1 MLNKSIKFLIENKFV
16 AVLLLVLFVG
26 WGTVNAPFNWDT
38 GFLPSNPVAVDAIPD
53 IGENQQIIF
62 TEWDG
67 RSPQDIEDQITYPL
81 TTSLLG
87 IPGVKTIRSSSMFG
101 FSSIYVIFEE
111 DIEFY
116 WSRSRILEKLNS
128 LPSGLLP
135 ENVNP
140 ALGPDATGLGQI
152 YWYTLEGRDENGN
165 VTGGWDLHEL
175 RSIQDYYV
183 KYALSSASGVS
194 EIASIGGYVQ
204 EYQVDVNPELM
215 RQYNIGLAQIVKA
228 VKESN
233 KDIGAQTL
241 EINQVEYLVRGLGYV
256 KSIADIENAVVT
268 SEDFTSIK
276 IKDIAKVSLGPAARR
291 GILDKEGAEVVGG
304 VVVARYGANP
314 MEVINNVKEK
324 INKLSPGLPSKI
336 LADGSK
342 SQVTIIPFYDR
353 TELIQETLGTLNEA
367 LTLEILITILVIIV
381 MVFNLR
387 ASILISGLLP
397 VAILMV
403 FVAMKIFNIDANIV
417 ALSGIAIAIG
427 TMVDV
432 GVILSENVIRHL
444 DDDEKQKLEIG
455 NSELKS
461 SSLPASNIQQTA
473 TKSIDQIVYNA
484 TAEVSGA
491 IVTAVMTTV
500 ISFIPVFTLIGAEGK
515 LFRPLAFTKTFA
527 LIAALVIALFLI
539 PPFAV
544 FLFRKRSIQKTTK
557 YIISGLLIISGVAT
571 IFYGNWLGLVL
582 IGFGITAALKQ
593 GSFHFSLSAFRFTL
607 TKNVINIIISVIAI
621 VFLLAT
627 HWRPLGLDKS
637 IFLNLVFVSI
647 ICFGLLG
654 VFTIFQKYYT
664 RILQWALQNKLLFFT
679 IPASIVIFGFYI
691 MKNTGKEFMPSLN
704 EGSFLL
710 MPTSMPHA
718 GIEENKRVLQQLD
731 MAVASI
737 PEIKTVVGKSGRTAS
752 ALDPAPLSMYENMIQ
767 YKPEYMLNNRGKRQR
782 YRVNDAGFFELK
794 NGNVVANPNNSK
806 DNSILNSE
814 IDNQQLIE
822 DNDGEFY
829 RNWRPEINNPDDI
842 WNEIIKV
849 SKLPGVTSAPKLQ
862 PIETRLVMLQT
873 GMRAPM
879 GIKVKGQD
887 LKQIEAFGVQLESI
901 LKQADG
907 IKKEAVFADRIVGKP
922 YLLIDIDREKIA
934 RYGISVEDVQN
945 VLKVAVG
952 GMQITQTVE
961 GRERYGIR
969 VRYPRELRANPNDLK
984 QIYIPVAKGS
994 PIPLSELASIR
1005 YEQGPQVIK
1014 SEDTFLVGYVLFD
1027 KLDGFAEV
1035 NVVENAQA
1043 LIQKRIDAGELIV
1056 PKGINYQFTGTYENQ
1071 LRAEKTLV
1079 IVVPLAL
1086 FIIFLILYFQFRS
1099 VTTSLMIFTGI
1110 TVAFAGGFIMI
1121 WLYGQD
1127 WFLNFNFF
1135 GENLRALFNMKTIN
1149 LSVAVWVGFIAL
1161 FGIAT
1166 DDGVIMATY
1175 LKQVFDDKKPSDK
1188 KAIRLA
1194 ALEAASKRIRPCLM
1208 TTVTTILALLP
1219 VLTSTGRGS
1228 DIMIPMAIPIFG
1240 GMIIDITSYFIV
1252 PVLYSWRE
1260 EMSLKSRQKDIDNKL
1275 KIEA

>member
-1 MLNKSIKFLIENKFV
+1 MLNKSIKFLIENKLV

-38 GFLPSNPVAVDAIPD
+38 GFLPNNPVAVDAIPD
-53 IGENQQIIF
+53 IGENQQIVF
-62 TEWDG
+62 TKWEG

-101 FSSIYVIFEE
+101 FSNIYIIFEE

-128 LPSGLLP
+128 LSSGLLP
-135 ENVNP
+135 EGVNP

-152 YWYTLEGRDENGN
+152 FWYTLEGRDKDGN

-194 EIASIGGYVQ
+194 EVASIGGYVQ
-204 EYQVDVNPELM
+204 EYQIDVNPELM
-215 RQYNIGLAQIVKA
+215 RQYNIGLGQVVKA

-241 EINQVEYLVRGLGYV
+241 EINQAEYLVRGLGYV
-256 KSIADIENAVVT
+256 KSIIDIENAVVT
-268 SEDFTSIK
+268 SEDFTSIT
-276 IKDIAKVSLGPAARR
+276 IKDIARVTLGPAARR

-314 MEVINNVKEK
+314 MEVINNVKAQ
-324 INKLSPGLPSKI
+324 INELSSGLPSKT
-336 LADGSK
+336 LSDGTT
-342 SQVTIIPFYDR
+342 SQVTIVPFYDR

-367 LTLEILITILVIIV
+367 LTLEILITILVIII

-387 ASILISGLLP
+387 ASVLISSLLP
-397 VAILMV
+397 VAVLMV
-403 FVAMKIFNIDANIV
+403 FIAMKLFGVDANIV

-432 GVILSENVIRHL
+432 GVILSENIIRRL
-444 DDDEKQKLEIG
+444 DENRSRESVNPIPINQV
-455 NSELKS
+455 
-461 SSLPASNIQQTA
+461 
-473 TKSIDQIVYNA
+473 VYNA

-491 IVTAVMTTV
+491 IVTAVMTTI
-500 ISFIPVFTLIGAEGK
+500 ISFIPVFTMIGAEGK

-527 LIAALVIALFLI
+527 LVASIVVALFLI
-539 PPFAV
+539 PPFAA
-544 FLFRKRSIQKTTK
+544 FLFRKKSIKTNFKT
-557 YIISGLLIISGVAT
+557 IINGVLIVLGIVA
-571 IFYGNWLGLVL
+571 IIYGYWLGLIL
-582 IGFGITAALKQ
+582 ISFGAVALLSLILGKDEFNF
-593 GSFHFSLSAFRFTL
+593 SLLTFHFSLSTNL
-607 TKNVINIIISVIAI
+607 INIIISSATII
-621 VFLLAT
+621 FLLAEY
-627 HWRPLGLDKS
+627 WRPLGVDKS
-637 IFLNLVFVSI
+637 LILNLLFVSI
-647 ICFGLLG
+647 ICFGLL
-654 VFTIFQKYYT
+654 TIFSIFIKYYT
-664 RILQWALQNKLLFFT
+664 RILRWCLDHKLLFLSVPT
-679 IPASIVIFGFYI
+679 AIVIAGFFI

-718 GIEENKRVLQQLD
+718 GVEENKRILQQLD

-737 PEIKTVVGKSGRTAS
+737 PEVKTVVGKAGRTES
-752 ALDPAPLSMYENMIQ
+752 ALDPAPLSMYENIIQ
-767 YKPEYMLNNRGKRQR
+767 YKSEYMLNQNGERQR
-782 YRVNDAGFFELK
+782 YKVNDDGLFELK
-794 NGNVVANPNNSK
+794 DGRLIYNKNIAVSSSAVKNKAANISTALNVT
-806 DNSILNSE
+806 
-814 IDNQQLIE
+814 NQQLIP

-829 RNWRPEINNPDDI
+829 RNWRPEIQSPDDI
-842 WNEIIKV
+842 WNEIVKV
-849 SKLPGVTSAPKLQ
+849 TKLPGVTSAPKLQ

-901 LKQADG
+901 LKQVEG
-907 IKKEAVFADRIVGKP
+907 VKEEAVFADRIVGKP

-934 RYGISVEDVQN
+934 RYGVTIQEVQN

-952 GMQITQTVE
+952 GMVLTQTVE
-961 GRERYGIR
+961 GRERYGVR
-969 VRYPRELRANPNDLK
+969 VRYPRELRANPTDLE
-984 QIYIPVAKGS
+984 QIYVPVEKGN
-994 PIPLSELASIR
+994 PVPLSELATIR

-1043 LIQKRIDAGELIV
+1043 LIQEKIDNGDLIV

-1071 LRAEKTLV
+1071 LRAEKTLSV
-1079 IVVPLAL
+1079 VVPLAL
-1086 FIIFLILYFQFRS
+1086 AIIFLILYFQFRS
-1099 VTTSLMIFTGI
+1099 VTTSLMVFTGI
-1110 TVAFAGGFIMI
+1110 AVAFAGGFLMI
-1121 WLYGQD
+1121 WLYGEN
-1127 WFLNFNFF
+1127 WFLNFSVF
-1135 GENLRALFNMKTIN
+1135 GENLRDLFQMHPIN

-1166 DDGVIMATY
+1166 DDGVVMATY
-1175 LKQVFDDKKPSDK
+1175 LTQTFNRNTPGTKKE
-1188 KAIRLA
+1188 IRA
-1194 ALEAASKRIRPCLM
+1194 SIVEAGEKRIRPCLM
-1208 TTVTTILALLP
+1208 TTATTILALLP
-1219 VLTSTGRGS
+1219 ILTSAGRGS
-1228 DIMIPMAIPIFG
+1228 DIMIPMAIPSFG
-1240 GMIIDITSYFIV
+1240 GMLIALITLFVV
-1252 PVLYSWRE
+1252 PVLYSWRAE
-1260 EMSLKSRQKDIDNKL
+1260 VQLKRASK
-1275 KIEA
+1275 

>member
-1 MLNKSIKFLIENKFV
+1 MLNKSIKFLIENKLI
-16 AVLLLVLFVG
+16 AILLLILFLG
-26 WGTVNAPFNWDT
+26 WGAINAPFNWNL
-38 GFLPSNPVAVDAIPD
+38 GFIPNNPVAVDAIPD

-62 TEWDG
+62 TKWDG

-101 FSSIYVIFEE
+101 FSSIYIIFEE

-128 LPSGLLP
+128 LPSNLLP
-135 ENVNP
+135 KGVNP
-140 ALGPDATGLGQI
+140 TLGPDATGLGQI
-152 YWYTLEGRDENGN
+152 YWYTLEGRDEDGN

-194 EIASIGGYVQ
+194 EVASIGGYVQ
-204 EYQVDVNPELM
+204 EYQIDVNPELM
-215 RQYNIGLAQIVKA
+215 RQYKISLSQIVKTI
-228 VKESN
+228 KESN

-241 EINQVEYLVRGLGYV
+241 EINQVEYLVRGLGYI
-256 KSIADIENAVVT
+256 KSISDIENTVVT
-268 SEDFTSIK
+268 SENYTAIK
-276 IKDIAKVSLGPAARR
+276 VKDIAKVSLGPATRR

-314 MEVINNVKEK
+314 MEVINNVKKK
-324 INKLSPGLPSKI
+324 IDELSTGLPSKI
-336 LADGSK
+336 LSNGK
-342 SQVTIIPFYDR
+342 TSQVTIVPFYDR

-367 LTLEILITILVIIV
+367 LTLEILITIFVIIV

-397 VAILMV
+397 VAVLMV
-403 FVAMKIFNIDANIV
+403 FIAMKLFNVDANIV

-444 DDDEKQKLEIG
+444 NEDTKKLPI
-455 NSELKS
+455 N
-461 SSLPASNIQQTA
+461 T
-473 TKSIDQIVYNA
+473 IVYNA

-491 IVTAVMTTV
+491 IVTAVMTTI
-500 ISFIPVFTLIGAEGK
+500 ISFVPVFTMIGAEGK

-539 PPFAV
+539 PPFAAY
-544 FLFRKRSIQKTTK
+544 LFRKREIRRTSK
-557 YIISGLLIISGVAT
+557 YIIGGLLIVLGILILT
-571 IFYGNWLGLVL
+571 YENWLGLVI
-582 IGFGITAALKQ
+582 IGFGITTIIKQ
-593 GSFHFSLSAFRFTL
+593 EAFHISFSNFSYTIS
-607 TKNVINIIISVIAI
+607 KNIINIIICVIAI
-621 VFLLAT
+621 VFLLASY
-627 HWRPLGLDKS
+627 WRPLGVDKS
-637 IFLNLVFVSI
+637 IFINLVFVSI

-654 VFTIFQKYYT
+654 TFSLFQKYYT
-664 RILQWALQNKLLFFT
+664 RILQWALKNKLAFLT
-679 IPASIVIFGFYI
+679 IPTSIVVFGFYI

-710 MPTSMPHA
+710 MPTSMPHS
-718 GIEENKRVLQQLD
+718 GVEENKRVLQQLD

-737 PEIKTVVGKSGRTAS
+737 PEIKTVVGKAGRTES
-752 ALDPAPLSMYENMIQ
+752 ALDPAPLSMYENIIL
-767 YKPEYMLNNRGKRQR
+767 YKPEYMLNLHGERQR
-782 YRVNDAGFFELK
+782 YKVNNEGLFQLK
-794 NGNVVANPNNSK
+794 DGSFIANPNNTK
-806 DNSILNSE
+806 DKATINSE
-814 IDNQQLIE
+814 ISSQQLIE
-822 DNDGEFY
+822 DANGEFY
-829 RNWRPEINNPDDI
+829 RNWRPAIKTPNDI
-842 WNEIIKV
+842 WNEIV
-849 SKLPGVTSAPKLQ
+849 RVTKLPGVTSAPKLQ

-887 LKQIEAFGVQLESI
+887 LKQIEAFGVDLEHI
-901 LKQADG
+901 LKQVEG
-907 IKKEAVFADRIVGKP
+907 VKKEAVFADRIVGKP
-922 YLLIDIDREKIA
+922 YLLINIDREKIA
-934 RYGISVEDVQN
+934 RYGISIEKVQN

-969 VRYPRELRANPNDLK
+969 VRYPRELRANPTDLE
-984 QIYIPVAKGS
+984 QIYIPVEKGS
-994 PIPLSELASIR
+994 PIPLSELASIQ

-1027 KLDGFAEV
+1027 KLEDFAEV
-1035 NVVENAQA
+1035 DVVENAQK
-1043 LIQKRIDAGELIV
+1043 LIQQKLDSDELSI

-1071 LRAEKTLV
+1071 LRAEKTLA

-1086 FIIFLILYFQFRS
+1086 LIIFLILYFQFRS
-1099 VTTSLMIFTGI
+1099 ISTSLMIFTGI
-1110 TVAFAGGFIMI
+1110 TVAFAGGFVMI

-1127 WFLNFNFF
+1127 WFLNFNFL
-1135 GENLRALFNMKTIN
+1135 GENIRELFNMKTIN

-1175 LKQVFDDKKPSDK
+1175 LTQVFKEKQPTDKN
-1188 KAIRLA
+1188 AIRLA
-1194 ALEAASKRIRPCLM
+1194 SLEAASKRIRPCLM

-1260 EMSLKSRQKDIDNKL
+1260 EIKNGKL
-1275 KIEA
+1275 KINHKTFLSDEE